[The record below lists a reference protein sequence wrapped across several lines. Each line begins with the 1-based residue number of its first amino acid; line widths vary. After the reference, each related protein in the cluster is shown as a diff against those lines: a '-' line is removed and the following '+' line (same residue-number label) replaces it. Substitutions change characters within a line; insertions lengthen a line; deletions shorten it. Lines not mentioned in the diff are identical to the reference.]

1 MEARIIA
8 AALQSKEAWE
18 NVQRYIEE
26 GDFSEK
32 GRRILEEVALY
43 YSRDHEATSADSE
56 IILNRINRTLPSEKQ
71 AEQFRVAI
79 GAMAEMEVS
88 ASNTSFE
95 FLELKRDNAGTKL
108 ARAIQACLPREEVD
122 EALAE
127 FTKLSQATTL
137 NSAPRVALDL
147 EALFSGRLVEAR
159 RYKLLPGILNQA
171 IGGGVTRGDS
181 IVIFGRPNAG
191 KSTFAINAANG
202 FVKQGLRVVY
212 IENEDSDVRTT
223 KRIVRRLIERPQSW
237 CEDNAEEATW
247 RAAEAGIDR
256 FYLHKLTPGTTQ
268 EVDAICNDLRPDVLI
283 VNQIRGMAH
292 GIAGK
297 SLTAAMEKI
306 AVLNRNIGQKYSMI
320 LCQVTQANA
329 NKKDNDGNVIDKP
342 ILYMEDIDSSLTG
355 VPGAA
360 DFVFGIGTSRELKSM
375 NRACIS
381 ICKSKDD
388 GDGEHFF
395 VSVDPDIGKV
405 ISK

>member
-32 GRRILEEVALY
+32 GRRILEEISVY
-43 YSRDHEATSADSE
+43 YSRDPEATSADSE

-79 GAMAEMEVS
+79 GAMAEMEIS

-108 ARAIQACLPREEVD
+108 ARAIQACLPREEV
-122 EALAE
+122 EESLGE
-127 FTKLSQATTL
+127 FTRLSQATSLGT
-137 NSAPRVALDL
+137 SKRVSLDL
-147 EALFSGRLVEAR
+147 FSLFSGTLEGAEK
-159 RYKLLPGILNQA
+159 YKLLPGILNKA

-202 FVKQGLRVVY
+202 FVKQGLEVVF

-223 KRIVRRLIERPQSW
+223 RRIVRRLIERPQQW
-237 CEDNAEEATW
+237 CEDNPEETTW
-247 RAAEAGIDR
+247 RATEAGIDR
-256 FYLHKLTPGTTQ
+256 FHLFKLTPGTIQ

-292 GIAGK
+292 AITGK
-297 SLTAAMEKI
+297 TLTSAMEKV
-306 AVLNRNIGQKYSMI
+306 AVLNRNIGQKYNMI
-320 LCQVTQANA
+320 LLQVTQANA
-329 NKKDNDGNVIDKP
+329 NRKDHDGNVIDKP

-360 DFVFGIGTSRELKSM
+360 DFVFGVGTSRELKSM

>member
-18 NVQRYIEE
+18 NVQRHIEE

-32 GRRILEEVALY
+32 GRRVLEEISRF
-43 YSRDHEATSADSE
+43 YSRDPEASMADHT
-56 IILNRINRTLPSEKQ
+56 IILSRISRTLPSEKQ
-71 AEQFRVAI
+71 VEQFQVALE
-79 GAMAEMEVS
+79 AMVS
-88 ASNTSFE
+88 LDVSPGNVSQE
-95 FLELKRDNAGTKL
+95 FLELKRDNAGAKL
-108 ARAIQACLPREEVD
+108 ARAIQACLPREEVE
-122 EALAE
+122 EALVK
-127 FTKLSQATTL
+127 FTELSEATTL
-137 NSAPRVALDL
+137 STNSRVSLDIH
-147 EALFSGRLVEAR
+147 ALFSGTLEGAEK
-159 RYKLLPGILNQA
+159 YKLLPGILNKA

-202 FVKQGLRVVY
+202 FVKQGLEVVF

-237 CEDNAEEATW
+237 CEENPEETTW
-247 RAAEAGIDR
+247 RATEAGIDR
-256 FYLHKLTPGTTQ
+256 FHLFKLTPGTIQ

-292 GIAGK
+292 AITGK
-297 SLTAAMEKI
+297 TLTSAMEKV
-306 AVLNRNIGQKYSMI
+306 AVLNRNIGQKYNMI

-329 NKKDNDGNVIDKP
+329 NRKDHDGNVIDKP

-395 VSVDPDIGKV
+395 VTVDPDIGKV